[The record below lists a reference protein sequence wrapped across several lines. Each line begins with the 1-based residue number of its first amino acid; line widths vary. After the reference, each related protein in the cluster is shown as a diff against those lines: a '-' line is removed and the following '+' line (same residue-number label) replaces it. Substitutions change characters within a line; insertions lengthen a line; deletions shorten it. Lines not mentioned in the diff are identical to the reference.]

1 MIFVHRLA
9 YGVVVLGTYHLA
21 TGGAILV
28 QSVVLVAHTG
38 IAVLSTAWSP
48 VVRVF
53 AVGIGH
59 VNKRRVGIA
68 VSLAGHF
75 HLVALGI
82 VLGGFG
88 YGHLLAA
95 RNGTDARITES
106 QCLRLYVALGLVAI
120 PMVLLVAFLALVFYR
135 YLILVGHAY
144 MHIAYL
150 LAYLYAVLQRH
161 VAALQVAYQVVE
173 AAGAGINVHTQ
184 ALAHLAVVLYDG
196 NTARNGHTI
205 TIHHGLLALHIRGSQ
220 LAVGVVH
227 VAQQFSVQR
236 KGWVE
241 GQTEHIHIVKQ
252 WILKLQVQGLIGLQ
266 GHVLPV
272 NLYRQVAVHISIRLL
287 IIVIQW

>member
-1 MIFVHRLA
+1 M
-9 YGVVVLGTYHLA
+9 
-21 TGGAILV
+21 
-28 QSVVLVAHTG
+28 
-38 IAVLSTAWSP
+38 
-48 VVRVF
+48 
-53 AVGIGH
+53 
-59 VNKRRVGIA
+59 
-68 VSLAGHF
+68 
-75 HLVALGI
+75 ALGI

-95 RNGTDARITES
+95 RNGTDARIAKA
-106 QCLRLYVALGLVAI
+106 QCLRLYIALGLVAV
-120 PMVLLVAFLALVFYR
+120 PMVLFVALLTLVLHR

-196 NTARNGHTI
+196 NTARHGHTI

-241 GQTEHIHIVKQ
+241 GQAEHIHIVKQ

-272 NLYRQVAVHISIRLL
+272 NLYRQVAVHISIRL
-287 IIVIQW
+287 IEEKYCPGSAQCHDGSGP